1 MAEKKLPTV
10 LITLSLWKA
19 SFKAICKHCDET
31 ISGSTKVSTNWDE
44 AHGKIDTVLVIH
56 YVD

>member
-31 ISGSTKVSTNWDE
+31 ISGSTKVSTNWMKHMVRLIE
-44 AHGKIDTVLVIH
+44 
-56 YVD
+56 Y